1 MALAPRDIRPW
12 THPKTIQGEVRR
24 PRSQQVRCTMASPVT
39 TPRPSRSIA
48 GPVVLIIIGVLFLLM
63 TLGVLNRY
71 SLFALYGRYWPALL
85 ILCGVIKLIE
95 HEQAKRSGLPSRG
108 IGAGGVL
115 LALFI
120 VFTGLSATQFIRVWP
135 NIKEHIQLGDN
146 EDIEDW
152 MGRSSFD
159 YSDEL
164 SKEFPAGG
172 ILRINNERGSVNIN
186 VAEDSHM
193 LKVSVR
199 KKIRAE
205 KQEEADRYN
214 QKTKPEITVNDKI
227 VTLNA
232 NTQGAGDK
240 SVTTDMDVYVPRNVE
255 LVITDRRGDVTVTGV
270 SGNASINHQR
280 GEVNLSEH
288 TGNVTIDMD
297 GSTSRVQHVKG
308 DVTIQGRGNEVAV
321 EDVDGAAHLNGEFQ
335 ESVRLVR
342 IAKAVTFRSART
354 DMEFARLDG
363 RLDLDSGDLRADS
376 LTGPMRLITRSKDIA
391 LEGLSGDLR
400 LEDENGTV
408 EVGLHKPGNIQ
419 IDNHKGDV
427 QISIPPN
434 TPIRVEARTREGEIE
449 SDFEEIKVDN
459 HNNQSSASGSIGTN
473 GPRLVMNCEK
483 GRIEIRKGT
492 VAVVSPAPPI
502 PPATPAKSGKPAKA
516 LPAPRAKPVES
527 EN

>member
-1 MALAPRDIRPW
+1 MMTP
-12 THPKTIQGEVRR
+12 
-24 PRSQQVRCTMASPVT
+24 
-39 TPRPSRSIA
+39 TPRPPHRSIA
-48 GPVVLIIIGVLFLLM
+48 GPVVLILLGVVFLM
-63 TLGVLNRY
+63 GTLGVLNWH
-71 SLFALYGRYWPALL
+71 SLFHLFERYWGALF
-85 ILCGVIKLIE
+85 ILWGVLKLIE
-95 HEQAKRSGLPSRG
+95 YEQAKRLGQPARG
-108 IGAGGVL
+108 IGVGGVFL
-115 LALFI
+115 MLFLI
-120 VFTGLSATQFIRVWP
+120 GIGLIATQAARVDW
-135 NIKEHIQLGDN
+135 KSLGEHIQLGDDQGLD
-146 EDIEDW
+146 EIF
-152 MGRSSFD
+152 GGSTYD

-164 SKEFPAGG
+164 SQEIPAGS
-172 ILRINNERGSVNIN
+172 ILHVNDERGTITVN
-186 VAEDSHM
+186 VGDGKTV
-193 LKVSVR
+193 KVSVR
-199 KKIRAE
+199 KKVRAE
-205 KQEEADRYN
+205 KEQDAESYN
-214 QKTKPEITVNDKI
+214 SKTKPQITVGDKV
-227 VTLNA
+227 VTINA

-240 SVTTDMDVYVPRNVE
+240 GVTTDMDIYVPGNSA
-255 LVITDRRGDVTVTGV
+255 LVITSGRGEVTIAGMSSNVEV
-270 SGNASINHQR
+270 NHHR
-280 GEVNLSEH
+280 GEVNINDH
-288 TGNVTIDMD
+288 TGNVSLNLD
-297 GSTSRVQHVKG
+297 GSSVRLAHVKG
-308 DVTIQGRGNEVAV
+308 DVTIQGKANEVAV
-321 EDVDGAAHLNGEFQ
+321 EDVDGTVHLNGEFQ

-342 IAKAVTFRSART
+342 VSKTVSFRSSRT
-354 DMEFARLDG
+354 EMEFARLDG

-376 LTGPMRLITRSKDIA
+376 LTGPMRLTTRSKDIA

-459 HNNQSSASGSIGTN
+459 RNNQSSASGSIGTN